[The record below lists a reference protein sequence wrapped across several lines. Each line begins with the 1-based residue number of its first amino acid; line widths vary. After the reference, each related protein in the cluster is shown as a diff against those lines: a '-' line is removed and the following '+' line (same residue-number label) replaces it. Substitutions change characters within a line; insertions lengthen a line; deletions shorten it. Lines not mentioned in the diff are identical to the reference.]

1 MRTMTYYREG
11 RRENVIKPCSGQ
23 PFLRVLQDRTNGS
36 WVPRDLL
43 PSTSGRLDGIS
54 QWLPDLYSAVSV
66 QTQSNKLLTEWNRMR
81 NWGNDNTP
89 SYLYIQYYRIP
100 FRLLN
105 SLGKIMRMVIKEITS
120 ISLGVFVLWWHIYF
134 VMSIYREVASLWPMT
149 LSHNAKLSNYCVWQ
163 CSSTP
168 PHHCS
173 GGRSV

>member
-54 QWLPDLYSAVSV
+54 QWLPDLYSAVSA
-66 QTQSNKLLTEWNRMR
+66 QTQSNSSCQNKTVGGTERMKTRHHISIYSITVFLSGFLTLLAKLREW
-81 NWGNDNTP
+81 
-89 SYLYIQYYRIP
+89 S
-100 FRLLN
+100 
-105 SLGKIMRMVIKEITS
+105 
-120 ISLGVFVLWWHIYF
+120 FVLWWHIYF
-134 VMSIYREVASLWPMT
+134 EMSIYREVASLWPLT